1 MPALIKIVVWICV
14 MMAVPAAAQEVQ
26 LGLLTQIQA
35 ESNVFRATGDGTSLR
50 PHKADGIFRLTP
62 DFRIQDQRKRL
73 NYNIHY
79 APTLEQFFDTPVLSG
94 WNHVV
99 AAVGSFEFS
108 PSAALTA
115 DVRYADV
122 RSRST
127 GTPIDGDP
135 NVDPGAGF
143 DNQALRYRHFRAVLG
158 YRKSFGPSL
167 NGSADLTY
175 QQYEFSG
182 LNTSNNRSVSGSM
195 SLQHGVSQRLSVG
208 FGGTGVYQDFEGSVR
223 RLPSRTI
230 VARLYVL
237 LNYAITKS
245 TVLSLNIGPSVFDTE
260 QRLRD
265 QSTFTVPL
273 YATNAAFPDEAVL
286 FTNSMGN
293 PNCGS
298 IAGVSIL
305 SSCPV
310 NANTVASKPGAFGTL
325 VDIPYADDA
334 SAGEPSQHWTYFANA
349 LLRKQWKRAT
359 ASLSYR
365 RTDSAASANGL
376 GTVLD
381 AAALR
386 TSWNMLEDLTLS
398 FRATWYTQQDT
409 SDRAT
414 LQGVRVED
422 VDDFAESQE
431 VVTLESGLFTFKQ
444 QGIQTAVIAKYLL
457 SRHSSVIGTYRYDN
471 VLTSTTRLGAGT
483 AWDNHTLSIGFLYE
497 FEPFRF

>member
-1 MPALIKIVVWICV
+1 
-14 MMAVPAAAQEVQ
+14 
-26 LGLLTQIQA
+26 
-35 ESNVFRATGDGTSLR
+35 
-50 PHKADGIFRLTP
+50 
-62 DFRIQDQRKRL
+62 
-73 NYNIHY
+73 
-79 APTLEQFFDTPVLSG
+79 
-94 WNHVV
+94 
-99 AAVGSFEFS
+99 
-108 PSAALTA
+108 
-115 DVRYADV
+115 
-122 RSRST
+122 
-127 GTPIDGDP
+127 
-135 NVDPGAGF
+135 
-143 DNQALRYRHFRAVLG
+143 
-158 YRKSFGPSL
+158 
-167 NGSADLTY
+167 
-175 QQYEFSG
+175 
-182 LNTSNNRSVSGSM
+182 M

-208 FGGTGVYQDFEGSVR
+208 FGGTGVYQDFEGTVR

-237 LNYAITKS
+237 LNYAISKS

-273 YATNAAFPDEAVL
+273 YATNAAFPDAAVR
-286 FTNSMGN
+286 FEK
-293 PNCGS
+293 CGS
-298 IAGVSIL
+298 IAGVRIL
-305 SSCPV
+305 SLCPV
-310 NANTVASKPGAFGTL
+310 NSDTVLPKPGAFGTL

-334 SAGEPSQHWTYFANA
+334 SGGQPSQHWTYFANA

-376 GTVLD
+376 GTVVD

-386 TSWNMLEDLTLS
+386 TSWNMLEDLRLT